1 MFCHSLFSFFV
12 LMIRR
17 PPRSTRTYTLFPY
30 TTLFRSYIAAG
41 AVGLATAVYFRFAGQ
56 GVPEH
61 TIKLLRGQIAYR
73 ILSVKL
79 LSLSGE
85 MDEATVSFH
94 SQLTPDEP
102 ENSELRGLLRDAS
115 ATSGDG
121 LIDQARI
128 VRQIYGA
135 DPLQILD
142 RLEMLVVQL
151 AATPQGVTEESQARI
166 VEVCKLWK
174 VGPEKVLRIFEENQ
188 VQISTKT
195 IAW

>member
-1 MFCHSLFSFFV
+1 
-12 LMIRR
+12 MIRR
-17 PPRSTRTYTLFPY
+17 PPRSTRTDTLFPY
-30 TTLFRSYIAAG
+30 TTLFRS
-41 AVGLATAVYFRFAGQ
+41 
-56 GVPEH
+56 
-61 TIKLLRGQIAYR
+61 

-79 LSLSGE
+79 LSLNGE
-85 MDEATVSFH
+85 MDEDTYSVH

-121 LIDQARI
+121 WIDQARI

-166 VEVCKLWK
+166 VTVCKHWK
-174 VGPEKVLRIFEENQ
+174 GGPETVLRDRTTGGEG
-188 VQISTKT
+188 KGG
-195 IAW
+195 

>member
-1 MFCHSLFSFFV
+1 MYFAPILFAV
-12 LMIRR
+12 L
-17 PPRSTRTYTLFPY
+17 TLLLFP
-30 TTLFRSYIAAG
+30 SYLAAG
-41 AVGLATAVYFRFAGQ
+41 AVALATAAYLRFAGQ

-79 LSLSGE
+79 LSLNGE
-85 MDEATVSFH
+85 MDEDTLSVH
-94 SQLTPDEP
+94 LQLTPDEP

-121 LIDQARI
+121 WVDQARL

-142 RLEMLVVQL
+142 RLEMLIVQL
-151 AATPQGVTEESQARI
+151 AATPQGVTEDSQARL
-166 VEVCKLWK
+166 VEISKLWK
-174 VGPEKVLRIFEENQ
+174 IGPEKTLRLLEESQ
-188 VQISTKT
+188 VEISPKT

>member
-1 MFCHSLFSFFV
+1 MRISDWSSDVCSSDL
-12 LMIRR
+12 
-17 PPRSTRTYTLFPY
+17 
-30 TTLFRSYIAAG
+30 
-41 AVGLATAVYFRFAGQ
+41 
-56 GVPEH
+56 

-79 LSLSGE
+79 LSLNGE
-85 MDEATVSFH
+85 MDEDTYSVH

-121 LIDQARI
+121 WIDQARI